1 MKKLI
6 KKFYIFGDS
15 ICTGQLVNI
24 NKSWVNQLSLVIEK
38 NFGNEQ
44 FIIQN
49 ASCNGNTTRQA
60 LERMYYDVTS
70 HWPNYLLIQFGLNDC
85 NSWKTDRG
93 LTRVSKMGFIS
104 NLEEIINKSL
114 AYNVSHIFLCTN
126 HLTNKNKDYDQ
137 INIEYSKAIKKL
149 FKKISIKSKKIT
161 LIDNFSFWTKF
172 LKKKKLSDFLL
183 SDGIH
188 LNVEGHKL
196 YEENNIPLILN
207 KLKKY
212 NV

>member
-70 HWPNYLLIQFGLNDC
+70 HLPNYLLIQFGLNDC

-93 LTRVSKMGFIS
+93 LTRVSKMAFIS

-114 AYNVSHIFLCTN
+114 AYNVSHIFLCKN

-137 INIEYSKAIKKL
+137 INIEYSKAIQKL
-149 FKKISIKSKKIT
+149 FKKIYIKSKKIS
-161 LIDNFSFWTKF
+161 LIDNFSFWSNF

-207 KLKKY
+207 KLKKI
-212 NV
+212 